1 MDSLPATCFTPC
13 HVSRRVIYTSCPK
26 YQKSV
31 GFFSC
36 CLCVGKCR
44 SKPGKVSFDF
54 GRTHKCKKIESAL
67 HWVWTTIFG
76 RNRAVYLGWEAK
88 MSTTS
93 EWNYRRIFII
103 CKVEFCQGTNSEP
116 QPLPLMPR
124 CLYLI
129 TNTHFGFVFISH
141 WYYRRAMA
149 EHLLRGRTASCSLT
163 DTITLSSQAHWS
175 QGHCGRGRRVAT
187 THFKPTIFHHW
198 VSALFWRDQGGTVV
212 WFPLVICQI
221 WPCL

>member
-13 HVSRRVIYTSCPK
+13 RVSRRVIYTSCPK

-31 GFFSC
+31 VFFSC

-141 WYYRRAMA
+141 WYYTEEQWLSICSGAGQPA
-149 EHLLRGRTASCSLT
+149 AAWRTPSPFLPKHTGA
-163 DTITLSSQAHWS
+163 
-175 QGHCGRGRRVAT
+175 
-187 THFKPTIFHHW
+187 
-198 VSALFWRDQGGTVV
+198 RDIVEGADG
-212 WFPLVICQI
+212 
-221 WPCL
+221 